1 MADDLAERL
10 RALAHE
16 RLQAEMHDHIPAR
29 GKRHQKMRIAFAEAA
44 DRITALQAQHRKL
57 VEALR
62 TIARFD
68 DKLANDH
75 LIKTGSYSGFDE
87 PGSVEIARAAIAEA
101 EKGADHG

>member
-44 DRITALQAQHRKL
+44 DRITALQAQNRKL
-57 VEALR
+57 VEALNNVDALDPEGNIDACSHSALR
-62 TIARFD
+62 GLVLRM
-68 DKLANDH
+68 
-75 LIKTGSYSGFDE
+75 G
-87 PGSVEIARAAIAEA
+87 EISRAAIAEA
-101 EKGADHG
+101 EKGEG